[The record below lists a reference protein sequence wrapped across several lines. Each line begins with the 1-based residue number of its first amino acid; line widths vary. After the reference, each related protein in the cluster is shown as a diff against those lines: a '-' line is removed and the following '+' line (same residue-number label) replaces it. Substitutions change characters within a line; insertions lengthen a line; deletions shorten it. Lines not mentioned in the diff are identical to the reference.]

1 MVLESDGLS
10 APGLFPPGS
19 CLSGKRV
26 KASAP
31 QGKGASRVFGVD
43 RRRRI
48 LQRVAEE
55 QTIKIGELARELD
68 VSEMTI
74 RRDISRLEQDGFL
87 RHTHGG
93 ATAHITKAI
102 ELTFNARALEH
113 AAEKRLI
120 GMRAAEEL
128 AGPAVLFVGV
138 GTTTEQ
144 FSLFLHPA
152 PGLQVITGSLPV
164 ASLLGSRPVHVIAL
178 GGAVRE
184 EELSC
189 VGPIATATI
198 ARYRA
203 DVAVLGAAGVSAQCG
218 ITEFDDD
225 VAEVNR
231 TAIGHS
237 SRLVVLADAS
247 KIGVDAHAVVAP
259 AAAISML
266 VTSAGAPEAELGR
279 LRAAGVEIVTAR
291 AGRQRHPRRAAA
303 VTPAQWQAEG
313 SDGRRPPAGH
323 RRAAHE
329 NGESTR

>member
-1 MVLESDGLS
+1 M
-10 APGLFPPGS
+10 
-19 CLSGKRV
+19 R
-26 KASAP
+26 KAVRARAP
-31 QGKGASRVFGVD
+31 QGRVPAAVFAVD

-48 LQRVAEE
+48 LQCVAEE
-55 QTIKIGELARELD
+55 QTIKIGELARELN

-87 RHTHGG
+87 RRTHGG
-93 ATAHITKAI
+93 ATAHITKSI

-120 GMRAAEEL
+120 GMRAAEDL
-128 AGPAVLFVGV
+128 AGPSVLFAGV

-144 FSLFLHPA
+144 FSLFLTPV

-164 ASLLGSRPVHVIAL
+164 ASLLGSRPVHVVAL
-178 GGAVRE
+178 GGTVRE

-203 DVAVLGAAGVSAQCG
+203 DAAVIGAAGVSARCG
-218 ITEFDDD
+218 ITEFDDE

-231 TAIGHS
+231 AAIAHS

-259 AAAISML
+259 AEAISLL
-266 VTSAGAPEAELGR
+266 VTSAGAPEAELDR
-279 LRAAGVEIVTAR
+279 LRAVGVQIVIATGGAGRARR
-291 AGRQRHPRRAAA
+291 AGQRHLRRPAPAAPSRWPVDRTDGDRRAPRGQQR
-303 VTPAQWQAEG
+303 TAEAKE
-313 SDGRRPPAGH
+313 AG
-323 RRAAHE
+323 E
-329 NGESTR
+329 

>member
-1 MVLESDGLS
+1 VP
-10 APGLFPPGS
+10 A
-19 CLSGKRV
+19 
-26 KASAP
+26 A
-31 QGKGASRVFGVD
+31 VFAVD

-74 RRDISRLEQDGFL
+74 RRDIGRLEQDGFL

-93 ATAHITKAI
+93 ATAHITKSI

-128 AGPAVLFVGV
+128 AGPSVLFVGV

-218 ITEFDDD
+218 VTEFDDD

-231 TAIGHS
+231 AAISHS

-247 KIGVDAHAVVAP
+247 KIGVDARAVVAP
-259 AAAISML
+259 PGAISTL
-266 VTSAGAPEAELGR
+266 VTSAGAPEAELDR
-279 LRAAGVEIVTAR
+279 LRAAGVEVVIAR
-291 AGRQRHPRRAAA
+291 PGRPRQQRRAAPATSAPWPA
-303 VTPAQWQAEG
+303 VG
-313 SDGRRPPAGH
+313 SGGGRRPSRGH
-323 RRAAHE
+323 RRPGRE
-329 NGESTR
+329 NGESGQ

>member
-1 MVLESDGLS
+1 VSC
-10 APGLFPPGS
+10 APGGSHGGPPGQVPRE
-19 CLSGKRV
+19 GRV
-26 KASAP
+26 PPA
-31 QGKGASRVFGVD
+31 VFAVD

-55 QTIKIGELARELD
+55 QTIKVGELARELD

-93 ATAHITKAI
+93 ATAHITKSI

-120 GMRAAEEL
+120 GMRAAEDL
-128 AGPAVLFVGV
+128 AGPSVLFIGV

-144 FSLFLHPA
+144 FSLFLTPI
-152 PGLQVITGSLPV
+152 PGLKVITGSLPV

-178 GGAVRE
+178 GGTVRE

-189 VGPIATATI
+189 VGPIAIATI
-198 ARYRA
+198 ARYQA
-203 DVAVLGAAGVSAQCG
+203 DVAVLGAAGVSARCG
-218 ITEFDDD
+218 ITEFDDE

-231 TAIGHS
+231 AAIAHS

-259 AAAISML
+259 ARGISLL
-266 VTSAGAPEAELGR
+266 VTSPGAPEAELDL
-279 LRAAGVEIVTAR
+279 LRAAGAEIVIAR
-291 AGRQRHPRRAAA
+291 GAGGRQRHPRPLAPDGGARPRRADNSG
-303 VTPAQWQAEG
+303 V
-313 SDGRRPPAGH
+313 GRRVPDGQ
-323 RRAAHE
+323 RRAADE
-329 NGESTR
+329 NEEVGQ

>member
-1 MVLESDGLS
+1 VP
-10 APGLFPPGS
+10 A
-19 CLSGKRV
+19 
-26 KASAP
+26 A
-31 QGKGASRVFGVD
+31 VFAVD

-55 QTIKIGELARELD
+55 QTIKVGELARELN

-93 ATAHITKAI
+93 ATAHITKSI

-120 GMRAAEEL
+120 GMRAAEDL
-128 AGPAVLFVGV
+128 AAPSVLFIGV

-144 FSLFLHPA
+144 FSLFLTPT
-152 PGLQVITGSLPV
+152 PGLKVITGSLPV

-178 GGAVRE
+178 GGTVRE

-198 ARYRA
+198 ARYQA
-203 DVAVLGAAGVSAQCG
+203 DVAVLGAAGVSVRCG

-225 VAEVNR
+225 IAEVNR
-231 TAIGHS
+231 AAIAHS

-247 KIGVDAHAVVAP
+247 KIGVDGHAVVAP
-259 AAAISML
+259 AAAMSLL
-266 VTSAGAPEAELGR
+266 VTSAGAPEAELDG
-279 LRAAGVEIVTAR
+279 LRAAGVEIVIAKSGGGR
-291 AGRQRHPRRAAA
+291 ARHPRLTAPAAEA
-303 VTPAQWQAEG
+303 RLAENT
-313 SDGRRPPAGH
+313 DVGRRAPG
-323 RRAAHE
+323 
-329 NGESTR
+329 GQ

>member
-1 MVLESDGLS
+1 MP
-10 APGLFPPGS
+10 A
-19 CLSGKRV
+19 
-26 KASAP
+26 A
-31 QGKGASRVFGVD
+31 VFAVD

-93 ATAHITKAI
+93 ATAHITKSI

-120 GMRAAEEL
+120 GVRAAEEL
-128 AGPAVLFVGV
+128 AGPLVLFVGV
-138 GTTTEQ
+138 GTTAEQ

-164 ASLLGSRPVHVIAL
+164 ASLLGSRPVPVIAL

-189 VGPIATATI
+189 VGPIATATV

-231 TAIGHS
+231 AAISHS

-247 KIGVDAHAVVAP
+247 KIGADAHAVVAP

-266 VTSAGAPEAELGR
+266 VTSAGAPEAELDW
-279 LRAAGVEIVTAR
+279 LRAAGVEVVIAK
-291 AGRQRHPRRAAA
+291 AGRQRHPRRSAPA
-303 VTPAQWQAEG
+303 TPAQWQAEG
-313 SDGRRPPAGH
+313 SDGGRRPPGGH
-323 RRAAHE
+323 RRPGRE
-329 NGESTR
+329 NGESGQ

>member
-1 MVLESDGLS
+1 MP
-10 APGLFPPGS
+10 A
-19 CLSGKRV
+19 
-26 KASAP
+26 A
-31 QGKGASRVFGVD
+31 VFAVD

-93 ATAHITKAI
+93 ATAHITKSI

-128 AGPAVLFVGV
+128 AGPSVLFIGV

-144 FSLFLHPA
+144 FSLFLTPA

-164 ASLLGSRPVHVIAL
+164 ASLLGSRPVHVITL
-178 GGAVRE
+178 GGTVRE

-203 DVAVLGAAGVSAQCG
+203 DIAVLSAAGVSAKCG

-225 VAEVNR
+225 IAEVNR
-231 TAIGHS
+231 AAISHS

-259 AAAISML
+259 PAAISML
-266 VTSAGAPEAELGR
+266 VTSAGAPEGELEL
-279 LRAAGVEIVTAR
+279 LRAAGVEIVIAK
-291 AGRQRHPRRAAA
+291 AGRQRHPRRTAR
-303 VTPAQWQAEG
+303 VTSAEWQAERTD
-313 SDGRRPPAGH
+313 DGRRAPGGQ
-323 RRAAHE
+323 RRAAHD
-329 NGESTR
+329 NGEIGQ

>member
-1 MVLESDGLS
+1 MSC
-10 APGLFPPGS
+10 APVDSHGEP
-19 CLSGKRV
+19 SGQVPREGRV
-26 KASAP
+26 PAA
-31 QGKGASRVFGVD
+31 VFAVD

-55 QTIKIGELARELD
+55 QTIKVGELARELD

-93 ATAHITKAI
+93 ATAHITKSI

-120 GMRAAEEL
+120 GMQAAEDL
-128 AGPAVLFVGV
+128 AGPSVLFIGV

-144 FSLFLHPA
+144 FSLFLTPT
-152 PGLQVITGSLPV
+152 PGLKVITGSLPV

-178 GGAVRE
+178 GGTVRE

-198 ARYRA
+198 ARYQA
-203 DVAVLGAAGVSAQCG
+203 DVAVLGAAGISAKCG
-218 ITEFDDD
+218 ITEFDDE

-231 TAIGHS
+231 AAIAHS
-237 SRLVVLADAS
+237 IRLVVLADAS

-259 AAAISML
+259 AEGISLL
-266 VTSAGAPEAELGR
+266 VTSAGAPEAELDR
-279 LRAAGVEIVTAR
+279 LRAAGVEIVIAR
-291 AGRQRHPRRAAA
+291 GGGGRQRHPRLPAPAAGARQRRAEN
-303 VTPAQWQAEG
+303 T
-313 SDGRRPPAGH
+313 DLGRRAPGG
-323 RRAAHE
+323 RTV
-329 NGESTR
+329 TRG